1 MPAARHVLA
10 LPDLG
15 LPDRQLVASVW
26 LVRRGSEVTEGDRL
40 LEVLAGE
47 VTVDLSAPASG
58 VLTQKLV
65 RDDEPIVVGQHLG
78 VIEERRPLTP

>member
-1 MPAARHVLA
+1 MSAARHVLA

-65 RDDEPIVVGQHLG
+65 RDDEPIVVGQPLG
-78 VIEERRPLTP
+78 VIEERSPLTP

>member
-1 MPAARHVLA
+1 MASERHVLT

-15 LPDRQLVASVW
+15 LPGRPLTASVW

-58 VLTQKLV
+58 ILTKKLV
-65 RDDEPIVVGQHLG
+65 RDDEPIRVGQELG
-78 VIEERRPLTP
+78 VIESC

>member
-1 MPAARHVLA
+1 MSAERHVLT

-15 LPDRQLVASVW
+15 LSGRPLLVSLW
-26 LVRRGSEVTEGDRL
+26 LVPRGGEVTEGDRL

-58 VLTQKLV
+58 ILVEKLV
-65 RDDEPIVVGQHLG
+65 RDDEPIVVGQELG
-78 VIEERRPLTP
+78 VIESG

>member
-1 MPAARHVLA
+1 MAGERHVLT

-15 LPDRQLVASVW
+15 LPGRLLTASVW
-26 LVRRGSEVTEGDRL
+26 LVRRGSEVSEGDRL

-58 VLTQKLV
+58 ILTEKLV
-65 RDDEPIVVGQHLG
+65 RDDEPIRVGQELG
-78 VIEERRPLTP
+78 VIESHHRDSA